1 MAAHQSSD
9 VSRPRRIA
17 LVGNSGR
24 SLARPNLRCCA
35 VFEGADA
42 DQIKMMEER
51 VILVDEDDNVVGA
64 ASKKDCEAPFE
75 LASRPHLMEN
85 IDKGMLHRAFS
96 VFLFTPDG
104 RLLLQK
110 VSSAIGN
117 IPVAVGPAVRLAT
130 HAPLPLSLPRAPTL
144 FRPVQRSEAKITF
157 PGFWAN
163 TCCSHPL
170 STPLELEE
178 RDAMGVKR
186 AARRKMEQELGI
198 NPDEVPLSSFRYLT
212 RIHYVAG
219 CGDGVWGEHEI
230 DHILVC
236 TPPTV
241 PVVRPNDNEVA
252 EARWFTA
259 PELSAFVRD
268 ALEGRSEEKISPWF
282 GIIENTLLHPW
293 WEALARG
300 TLADH
305 VDAVTIHRAD
315 DLPTASA
322 ARAAEGRAEP
332 AARPTAASAAL
343 PDGGSH
349 TGSDG
354 DASKKQGAYGKV
366 KVHSE
371 GTLSQLC
378 RFDEVAIAAAYKL
391 GLSKAAAVESLP
403 DSTSADYLW
412 CEEMLCKTSRSFALV
427 IQQLPLPLRKAIC
440 IFYLV
445 LRGLD
450 TVEDD
455 MTTYIGREAEKLDTL
470 RGFWR
475 RLDDPT
481 FHIDGVGEADERVL
495 LERFSSV
502 NTAGGTESSAEYNL
516 YCHFVAGL
524 VGEGLSRLF
533 AADGYESPSVAANTA
548 LSNDMGLFLQK
559 TNIIRDY
566 LEDLVEG
573 RAFWPRDIWGDYAPS
588 LSAVRDSPRSLE
600 CLNHMISDA
609 LQHAPHCLRYLESL
623 RDPDVFRFCAIP
635 QLMAIATLEKL
646 ANNPDVFTGVVKIR
660 KGLALKLISGCD
672 DMTFV
677 YDTFLGL
684 TRAVTAKI
692 PADHTVAS
700 TAAAAALEDVEAVAL
715 PRLPASSLEALFS
728 VRTMLAVLAVFGVT
742 LSHLYSRSAFWED
755 GLASVPR
762 ITDKWDVL
770 VLCVMVVCILY
781 CFAFLG
787 LPVILFGAN
796 RAPAP
801 GSGKAVP
808 ESSLETLG
816 ADAAGP
822 VSASST
828 PACSPAVAA
837 LLKQRSE
844 EAARGKPTEAE
855 LRAEGEMAATE
866 ARRRATAH

>member
-9 VSRPRRIA
+9 
-17 LVGNSGR
+17 
-24 SLARPNLRCCA
+24 A

-64 ASKKDCEAPFE
+64 ASKKD
-75 LASRPHLMEN
+75 SHLMEN

-110 VSSAIGN
+110 
-117 IPVAVGPAVRLAT
+117 
-130 HAPLPLSLPRAPTL
+130 
-144 FRPVQRSEAKITF
+144 RSEAKITF

-502 NTAGGTESSAEYNL
+502 NTALAGLPGDVRAVIRDICARMGEGMARFAGRDLSGGTESSAEYNL